1 MFINRPWLMLFTA
14 VTAGVTEE
22 LIFRGYVLTRLSLLF
37 KNKYIPIFISAIAF
51 ASLHYSYRSLREY
64 ILTFLIGILFG
75 AYYQK
80 YRNIKVLI
88 AVHFM
93 IDIISLEVGT
103 HFYKLIK

>member
-1 MFINRPWLMLFTA
+1 MLFTA

-22 LIFRGYVLTRLSLLF
+22 LIFRGYVLTRLSLVF
-37 KNKYIPIFISAIAF
+37 KNKYISLIVSAIAF

-64 ILTFLIGILFG
+64 IFTFLIGILFG
-75 AYYQK
+75 FYYQK

-88 AVHFM
+88 VVHFM
-93 IDIISLEVGT
+93 IDIISLELGT